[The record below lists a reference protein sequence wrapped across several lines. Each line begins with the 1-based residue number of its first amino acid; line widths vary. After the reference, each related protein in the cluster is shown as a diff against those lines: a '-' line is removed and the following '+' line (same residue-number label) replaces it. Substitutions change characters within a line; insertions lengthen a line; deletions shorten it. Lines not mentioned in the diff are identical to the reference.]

1 MKYSQVYFSCN
12 RGAKQVEKNF
22 NIKIKLWIFS
32 NKMHHIS
39 SVAQTPTIENTIEDA
54 YIDQNYAS
62 SSNKKERFHHFDKAS
77 QRYEV
82 GRENKISAT
91 ENAHLI
97 RSRKISAIL
106 PCNDELE
113 QNALQDLP
121 IFTKAS
127 VDQNTE
133 NLIINLADLRKR
145 NQDKKW
151 IHQQQAQGLKKSDLK
166 TCPQCKKNT
175 YHKSGF
181 CTICKNKNVK
191 TAGRCCVLLSACC
204 CGIMSALS

>member
-1 MKYSQVYFSCN
+1 
-12 RGAKQVEKNF
+12 
-22 NIKIKLWIFS
+22 
-32 NKMHHIS
+32 MHHIS

-62 SSNKKERFHHFDKAS
+62 SSNKKERFHHFNKAS

-97 RSRKISAIL
+97 RFRKISAIL

-113 QNALQDLP
+113 QNAQDLP

-145 NQDKKW
+145 NKDKKW
-151 IHQQQAQGLKKSDLK
+151 IYKQQTQGSKKYKLK
-166 TCPQCKKNT
+166 TCSQCKKST

-181 CTICKNKNVK
+181 CTICKNRKANLTDK
-191 TAGRCCVLLSACC
+191 CCVTLSTFCC
-204 CGIMSALS
+204 CIMSALS